1 MKVTLQFRLIA
12 MALAAALAAE
22 EDHDHAG
29 IEEGTASAA
38 ASPPQQIEQ
47 KTAAWTA
54 VVQPHA

>member
-22 EDHDHAG
+22 ENHDHAG

-47 KTAAWTA
+47 KTAA
-54 VVQPHA
+54 